1 MRRVL
6 LNWSGFAATHINAAM
21 TSTTESATSV
31 SYEFLSRDKQKMK
44 THDAHLK
51 RGGKGKKVV

>member
-6 LNWSGFAATHINAAM
+6 LGWSEFAAAHIDAAM
-21 TSTTESATSV
+21 KSTMESATSV

-44 THDAHLK
+44 THDARLK
-51 RGGKGKKVV
+51 RGGKGK